1 MSILANHLA
10 DVKPSAVSVMSAH
23 ALELIRQGKSI
34 VRLTAGEPDFPPP
47 EHVKR
52 AVIEGVEQNRSKYPP
67 VIGMSELREAV
78 CQKLQRDN
86 NLKYEPEEVIVSA
99 GCKQVLFNAMA
110 ATLNPGDEVLLP
122 LPYWMSYPAM
132 VRLNRGVPVIVPT
145 SQEDGF
151 RIDPRKLEA
160 AITPKTRWLFL
171 NSPNNPSGVVYS
183 EQDLSKI
190 AEVLQKYPDIWIL
203 SDDIY
208 EFLVYDQHR
217 FVSILNVAPQ
227 LKDRTLVVN
236 GFSKTF
242 SIPGWRVGYG
252 AGPVELIKGMFKIQS
267 QSTSGAN
274 ILAQLSGVAA
284 INGDQTFISEQLRE
298 YRGRGELVIS
308 EINNIEGLSCSL
320 PEGAFYCL
328 VSCEKMIGKKTSDGK
343 TIDNDEDWINYLLE
357 EGVAV
362 IPGSPFGLT
371 DFFRISFAAAEEQL
385 REGCKRIAEACNKL
399 S

>member
-1 MSILANHLA
+1 MSIVASHLDA
-10 DVKPSAVSVMSAH
+10 VKPSAVSVMSAR
-23 ALELIRQGKSI
+23 ALELVRQGKSI

-47 EHVKR
+47 EHLKK
-52 AVIEGVEQNRSKYPP
+52 AVIEGVEQNQSKYPP
-67 VIGMSELREAV
+67 VVGLPELREAV
-78 CQKLQRDN
+78 CKKLMRDN
-86 NLKYEPEEVIVSA
+86 QLHYEPEEVIVSA

-132 VRLNRGVPVIVPT
+132 VRLNRGNPVVIPT
-145 SQEDGF
+145 RQEDDF
-151 RIDPRKLEA
+151 RINPVELEA
-160 AITPKTRWLFL
+160 AITPRTRWLFL

-183 EQDLSKI
+183 AQDLSMI
-190 AEVLQKYPDIWIL
+190 AEVLNKHPSIWVL

-208 EFLVYDQHR
+208 EFLVFGTHQ
-217 FVSILNVAPQ
+217 FVSLLNVAPE
-227 LKDRTLVVN
+227 LKERTLVVN

-252 AGPVELIKGMFKIQS
+252 AGPVALIKAMFKIQT

-284 INGDQTFISEQLRE
+284 LNGDQQFIDEQLIA
-298 YRGRGELVIS
+298 YRRRGELVVS
-308 EINNIEGLSCSL
+308 EINAIEGLSCNM

-328 VSCEKMIGKKTSDGK
+328 VSCEKMIGKKTPSGK
-343 TIDNDEDWINYLLE
+343 TIDNDEDWVNYLLE

-371 DFFRISFAAAEEQL
+371 DFFRISFAAADEQL
-385 REGCKRIAEACNKL
+385 LEGCKRIAKACTKL

>member
-10 DVKPSAVSVMSAH
+10 GVKPSAVSVMSAR

-67 VIGMSELREAV
+67 VIGMPELREAV

-86 NLKYEPEEVIVSA
+86 NLEYEPAEVIVSA

-217 FVSILNVAPQ
+217 FVSILNVAPE

-252 AGPVELIKGMFKIQS
+252 AGPVELIKGMFKIQT

-308 EINNIEGLSCSL
+308 EINTIEGLSCSL

-328 VSCEKMIGKKTSDGK
+328 VSCEKMIGKKTPDGK

-385 REGCKRIAEACNKL
+385 REGCKRIAQACDKL
-399 S
+399 C